1 MLRLNI
7 LKFLLAMALVAAFGM
22 QGADARTLQEILS
35 SREDL

>member
-22 QGADARTLQEILS
+22 KGADARTLQEVLS
-35 SREDL
+35 SKKI